1 MPRSGV
7 LWFGLLTG
15 VMASGYGVMF
25 TVLDDFRDEYG
36 ISASWLGV
44 IVGIGFLSSFLMQV
58 FIAPLADRG
67 HARLLVWA
75 GMTLNVIG
83 LLGMASAR
91 SLEPLLL
98 ARFVMGVGVG
108 MAYPAIRRIVVVG
121 DPANLGRN
129 LGLLLSADVGGFAAG
144 PAISAVLVG
153 PFGLP
158 APFLVIAALTTMC
171 APVVARV
178 RVDEGSVD
186 NDAPPARF
194 AFDLLRNRAYV
205 AALCMGA
212 AVFLMIG
219 TFDAL
224 WAIVLDDLDAKE
236 WIANIGISLFALP
249 LIVLGSQGGK
259 LAQRIGP
266 FRLGTVGL
274 VLGAGFMT
282 VYGFLPSAAL
292 MFGVAMVHA
301 IFDGLTVASAGVAVA
316 TVVEPGR
323 QAGAQGLMGGA
334 ETLTAGI
341 TAVTAGLLY
350 DHFGREVAYAAC
362 GAGMITLV
370 IVSVAFAGSQWHLTD
385 RRLTP
390 DSVPVAV

>member
-178 RVDEGSVD
+178 RVDEAGVD

-249 LIVLGSQGGK
+249 LIVLGAQGGK

-301 IFDGLTVASAGVAVA
+301 ISDGLTVASAGVAVA
-316 TVVEPGR
+316 TVVESGR